1 MSKVQVDTIDTRS
14 GTSTMQIG
22 STNTSTINI
31 GVSGDTVNIPSGVT
45 IANAGTATGFGGTN
59 DNLFLAYRN
68 GNQTINH
75 GTVTKVQLNAEN
87 FDVNSKF
94 DSSTNYRYTPASTGY
109 YYLSA
114 TVNFTPNDSGSDRL
128 RRGYLHIYKNGSTLV
143 RSNLKYL
150 DGGDP
155 IIRDLTLTINTID
168 NSTSASDYY
177 EVYAEADNPNGA
189 NNCAIQGGTNYSYF
203 TGYKLI
209 T

>member
-1 MSKVQVDTIDTRS
+1 MGTLFVDKLDPQS
-14 GTSTMQIG
+14 GTSLELG
-22 STNTSTINI
+22 S
-31 GVSGDTVNIPSGVT
+31 SGDTITIPSGAT
-45 IANAGTATGFGGTN
+45 ITNNGTQTGFGGTN
-59 DNLFLAYRN
+59 DNLFRAYRN
-68 GNQTINH
+68 GQQTINH
-75 GTVTKVQLNAEN
+75 ATVTKIQLNAES
-87 FDVNSKF
+87 FDINSKF

-114 TVNFTPNDSGSDRL
+114 TVNFTPNDVQFDRL

-177 EVYAEADNPNGA
+177 EVYAEADNPNGS
-189 NNCAIQGGTNYSYF
+189 NNCDINGGTAYTYF

>member
-1 MSKVQVDTIDTRS
+1 
-14 GTSTMQIG
+14 MQIG
-22 STNTSTINI
+22 STNTSTINL

-45 IANAGTATGFGGTN
+45 ITNNGTQTGFGGTN
-59 DNLFLAYRN
+59 SNLFLAYRN

-75 GTVTKVQLNAEN
+75 GVVTKVELNAES
-87 FDVNSKF
+87 FDVDSKF
-94 DSSTNYRYTPASTGY
+94 DTSTNYRYTPASTGY

-114 TVNFTPNDSGSDRL
+114 TINFTPNDSGSDRL
-128 RRGYLHIYKNGSTLV
+128 RRAYLHIYKNGSTLV
-143 RSNLKYL
+143 RNNLKYL

-177 EVYAEADNPNGA
+177 EVYAEQNNPNGS
-189 NNCAIQGGTNYSYF
+189 NNCDIQGGTAYTYF

>member
-1 MSKVQVDTIDTRS
+1 MGTLFVDKLDPQS
-14 GTSTMQIG
+14 GTSLELG
-22 STNTSTINI
+22 S
-31 GVSGDTVNIPSGVT
+31 SGDTITIPSGAT
-45 IANAGTATGFGGTN
+45 ITNNGTQTGFGGTN
-59 DNLFLAYRN
+59 VNLFLAYRN
-68 GNQTINH
+68 GQQTINH
-75 GTVTKVQLNAEN
+75 GTVTKIQLNAES
-87 FDVNSKF
+87 FDINSKF
-94 DSSTNYRYTPASTGY
+94 DTSTNYRYTPASTGY

-114 TVNFTPNDSGSDRL
+114 TVNFTPNDTQFDRL

-177 EVYAEADNPNGA
+177 EVYAEADNPNGS
-189 NNCAIQGGTNYSYF
+189 NNCDIQGGTAYTYF

>member
-1 MSKVQVDTIDTRS
+1 MGTLFVDKLDPQS
-14 GTSTMQIG
+14 GTSLELG
-22 STNTSTINI
+22 S
-31 GVSGDTVNIPSGVT
+31 SGDTITIPSGAT
-45 IANAGTATGFGGTN
+45 ITNNGTQTGFGGTN
-59 DNLFLAYRN
+59 VNLFLAYRN
-68 GNQTINH
+68 GQQTINH
-75 GTVTKVQLNAEN
+75 GTVTKIQLNAES
-87 FDVNSKF
+87 FDINSKF
-94 DSSTNYRYTPASTGY
+94 DTSTNYRYTPASTGY

-114 TVNFTPNDSGSDRL
+114 TINFTPNDSGSDRL
-128 RRGYLHIYKNGSTLV
+128 RRAYLHIYKNGSTLV

-177 EVYAEADNPNGA
+177 EVYAEADNPNGS
-189 NNCAIQGGTNYSYF
+189 NNCDIQGGTAYTYF